1 MDAGPGINFFSINKE
16 RLLFATIGAIAIPE
30 AVATEIM
37 RKARQDQRFVAAE
50 RVLKKVPPRLLEI
63 LSDDYTDEL
72 GGVVSR
78 IAGMPLERRMHSS
91 KDLGEMM
98 VVAHAVVA
106 AELGADILVLVDD
119 QGGRRMIARES
130 ARLDRLRIAN
140 PSLGRI
146 RLVSTIT
153 ILRSAAGGDHL
164 PDRTALRDLYARLR
178 GLDDGLPPLESTG
191 LLDLP
196 TWS

>member
-30 AVATEIM
+30 AVETEIM

-50 RVLKKVPPRLLEI
+50 RVLKKVPPHLLEI

>member
-91 KDLGEMM
+91 KDLGEMI